1 MSDCLHTR
9 GADPGGP
16 AGAFDVLNV
25 LGTSPDADAVRAG
38 TALARRG
45 NGRFLAATDLT
56 ELAVHLGS
64 ALN

>member
-9 GADPGGP
+9 GGEPGGP

-45 NGRFLAATDLT
+45 HGRFLAATDLAQ
-56 ELAVHLGS
+56 LAGNLRS
-64 ALN
+64 LLE